1 MMIIRYLTNKL
12 IFQLLKSDIQFK
24 KLNTNGASS
33 D

>member
-24 KLNTNGASS
+24 KLANYIA
-33 D
+33 